1 MQCLRSASF
10 GRGSGC
16 GSTSRNSV
24 SGPGFIFVKDI
35 IHTYNNVF
43 FCNLRAYIHVYK
55 KKVIPKSKTKYVYS
69 YNID

>member
-24 SGPGFIFVKDI
+24 SGPGFFFVTDI

-43 FCNLRAYIHVYK
+43 VCNLRSYYSCVSK
-55 KKVIPKSKTKYVYS
+55 KSDS
-69 YNID
+69 